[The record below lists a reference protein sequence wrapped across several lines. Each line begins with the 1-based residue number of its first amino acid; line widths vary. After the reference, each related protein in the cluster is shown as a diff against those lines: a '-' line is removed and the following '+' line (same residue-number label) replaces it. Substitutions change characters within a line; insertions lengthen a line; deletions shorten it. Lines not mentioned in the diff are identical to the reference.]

1 MVKEGNM
8 LAHLR
13 YLLKDNFPNDSNE
26 EIEKK
31 LRTLSNYDDSWYDE
45 NIILYIPKFRWITLR
60 VGICC
65 EGTNKAMFFITDAE
79 KELRELLKL

>member
-8 LAHLR
+8 WAHLR

-26 EIEKK
+26 EIKKK
-31 LRTLSNYDDSWYDE
+31 LRTLSDYDDSWYDE
-45 NIILYIPKFRWITLR
+45 NIVLYVPKFRGITLR

-65 EGTNKAMFFITDAE
+65 EGTNKAKFFITDAE

>member
-8 LAHLR
+8 WAHLR

-31 LRTLSNYDDSWYDE
+31 LRTLSNYDDSWYNE
-45 NIILYIPKFRWITLR
+45 NIVLYPEQCDIETSFEIMTEENIL
-60 VGICC
+60 
-65 EGTNKAMFFITDAE
+65 
-79 KELRELLKL
+79 